1 MVTCSGALPLCSLEP
16 AHADEDPVQQ
26 AFVQRRATLT
36 QEQWD
41 RFLSRDASASNASL
55 STLWSSVG
63 NGLNKGADSS
73 YTACGTLAAVCRSS
87 QMREPR
93 AAARIRIGERGQLS
107 LMSICF
113 GGRIGNPGADE
124 STQGF
129 LILEVCSLAAI
140 MLDGS
145 PPCEASCEAMQ

>member
-1 MVTCSGALPLCSLEP
+1 M
-16 AHADEDPVQQ
+16 QQ

-41 RFLSRDASASNASL
+41 RFLSRNASASNASL

-63 NGLNKGADSS
+63 NGPNKGADSS

-87 QMREPR
+87 QMRELR

-107 LMSICF
+107 LISICV
-113 GGRIGNPGADE
+113 GSRIGNPRADE
-124 STQGF
+124 STQEF
-129 LILEVCSLAAI
+129 LIVGVVQLSSHHA
-140 MLDGS
+140 
-145 PPCEASCEAMQ
+145 